1 MNFLVTGGAGFI
13 GKSLVLKLSEI
24 RNSKITV
31 LDRNNYNFKK
41 KNINFIKSNLENPK
55 ILKKIK
61 NNYDYIFHLAADLG
75 VQNVIKFPIKSFNNN
90 IITTQTIVEISK
102 KQKKLKRLF
111 FFSTSEIYTS
121 LNSSG
126 KMSES
131 DKIFMPLIIHPRSSY
146 WLSKITGEFLVI
158 HSNVPY
164 TIFRIFNIYGENMK
178 NTHVIPSIF
187 KKLSEKKPT
196 FENPS
201 HSRCFMYINDAID
214 IFILSLKNA
223 FKNQIV
229 NIANPSEEI
238 KIGNLVKL
246 IQKILKNN
254 KKTRF
259 RNVKNMSILRRMP
272 SIKKLES
279 LIGRKIKFTNLKK
292 GLNILHK
299 FYENKN

>member
-1 MNFLVTGGAGFI
+1 
-13 GKSLVLKLSEI
+13 
-24 RNSKITV
+24 
-31 LDRNNYNFKK
+31 
-41 KNINFIKSNLENPK
+41 
-55 ILKKIK
+55 
-61 NNYDYIFHLAADLG
+61 
-75 VQNVIKFPIKSFNNN
+75 
-90 IITTQTIVEISK
+90 
-102 KQKKLKRLF
+102 
-111 FFSTSEIYTS
+111 
-121 LNSSG
+121 
-126 KMSES
+126 MSES

-196 FENPS
+196 FENSS

>member
-1 MNFLVTGGAGFI
+1 MNM
-13 GKSLVLKLSEI
+13 
-24 RNSKITV
+24 NM
-31 LDRNNYNFKK
+31 NM
-41 KNINFIKSNLENPK
+41 NINI
-55 ILKKIK
+55 
-61 NNYDYIFHLAADLG
+61 
-75 VQNVIKFPIKSFNNN
+75 
-90 IITTQTIVEISK
+90 ISK

-126 KMSES
+126 KMSEK
-131 DKIFMPLIIHPRSSY
+131 DKIFMPSIIHPRSSY

-292 GLNILHK
+292 GLNIDHYFGLQRIH
-299 FYENKN
+299 F

>member
-1 MNFLVTGGAGFI
+1 
-13 GKSLVLKLSEI
+13 
-24 RNSKITV
+24 
-31 LDRNNYNFKK
+31 
-41 KNINFIKSNLENPK
+41 
-55 ILKKIK
+55 
-61 NNYDYIFHLAADLG
+61 
-75 VQNVIKFPIKSFNNN
+75 
-90 IITTQTIVEISK
+90 
-102 KQKKLKRLF
+102 
-111 FFSTSEIYTS
+111 
-121 LNSSG
+121 
-126 KMSES
+126 
-131 DKIFMPLIIHPRSSY
+131 
-146 WLSKITGEFLVI
+146 
-158 HSNVPY
+158 
-164 TIFRIFNIYGENMK
+164 MK

-187 KKLSEKKPT
+187 EKLRKKKPI
-196 FENPS
+196 FENSS
-201 HSRCFMYINDAID
+201 HSRCFMYINDAIN
-214 IFILSLKNA
+214 IFILSLKNS